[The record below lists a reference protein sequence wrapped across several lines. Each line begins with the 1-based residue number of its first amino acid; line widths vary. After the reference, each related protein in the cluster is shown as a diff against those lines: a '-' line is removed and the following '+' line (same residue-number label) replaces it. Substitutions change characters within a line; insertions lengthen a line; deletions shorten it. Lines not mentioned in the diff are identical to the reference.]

1 MKKEQKIYKI
11 GYAIGMART
20 PMGYIRKETMIFTLT
35 DDSKKNKKTI
45 DEFAKKHGCNIVE
58 VWYRF
63 DNDWD
68 KVIPYKI
75 YNYLPT
81 LNEETFAKIKG

>member
-1 MKKEQKIYKI
+1 MKKENKPCKIA
-11 GYAIGMART
+11 YAIGMART
-20 PMGYIRKETMIFTLT
+20 PIGYIRKETMIFSLT
-35 DDSKKNKKTI
+35 DDSKSTKKLI
-45 DEFAKKHGCNIVE
+45 DKFAKEHDCNIVE
-58 VWYRF
+58 VWYRI

-81 LNEETFAKIKG
+81 IDGDKLDKIKG